1 MRRLSTAVAGVSSA
15 LAVAVLLS
23 GCIQSRLR
31 DQADFGDATR
41 QDRATQI
48 ADPDAHYAGVPGPAS
63 SGLRADAAQE
73 RYIHG
78 TVIQPANMETS
89 TATPGGNGSNNGG
102 ASVAPAPT
110 SGQ

>member
-1 MRRLSTAVAGVSSA
+1 MAAVSSA
-15 LAVAVLLS
+15 LAAGVLLS
-23 GCIQSRLR
+23 GCIQSHLR
-31 DQADFGDATR
+31 DQADFGDAAR
-41 QDRATQI
+41 QDRAAQI
-48 ADPDAHYAGVPGPAS
+48 ADPEAHYVGVPAPAS

-89 TATPGGNGSNNGG
+89 TVTQSGNGSNNGG
-102 ASVAPAPT
+102 ATGAPPPT